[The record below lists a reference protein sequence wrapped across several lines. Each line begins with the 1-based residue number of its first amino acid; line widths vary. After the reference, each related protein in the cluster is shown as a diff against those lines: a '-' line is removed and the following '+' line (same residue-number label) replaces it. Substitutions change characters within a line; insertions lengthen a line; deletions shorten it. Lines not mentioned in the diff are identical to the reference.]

1 MSMKSLDLLPALQV
15 LPQDESAE
23 RKSFRDMI
31 VGLVNTDRTM
41 YAAEFASATSFGL
54 WPLFA
59 GTPLTDG
66 VNVDDATRET
76 IKLAHELK
84 FKSESRSVWEHHQDA
99 LNNPETYD
107 NTFMNNLKA
116 GVAEIHYADEL
127 NQAGGN
133 IEPASRNNQPGWD
146 LHGTGLEGNY
156 TQIQVKTGGS
166 ISARDIQEH
175 MDKYPLGH
183 EDYAD
188 HYAMGTELYDK
199 VQQSGIDVGERT
211 LADIGSDYA
220 LVDGMKDALD
230 TLSGNMGIAIPDG
243 VVDVIPYAPAIV
255 GGVRLIYGVLKTER
269 DFKAAE
275 RTTRNQIQVVQTLT
289 LMSRIGVATVLASTG
304 GMVGGT
310 AGSAIP
316 GVGNFVAGTAGTVI
330 GAGAGMYLNKHLR
343 PHMLEIA
350 LNITGLT
357 EDDLF
362 YYKNKQRIDDIAG
375 IFQTRATELTA
386 APGF

>member
-1 MSMKSLDLLPALQV
+1 MGMKSLDLLPALQQ
-15 LPQDESAE
+15 LPGDTSPE
-23 RKSFRDMI
+23 RQSFRDMLATI
-31 VGLVNTDRTM
+31 VNTDRTM

-54 WPLFA
+54 WPLFQ

-66 VNVDDATRET
+66 VNIDDYRRET
-76 IKLAHELK
+76 ISLAHGRE
-84 FKSESRSVWEHHQDA
+84 FPNENRSVWEHHQDA
-99 LNNPETYD
+99 LNNPESYD
-107 NTFMNNLKA
+107 NTFMNDLK
-116 GVAEIHYADEL
+116 GGLGEIHTKDKLNEAGWSVEL
-127 NQAGGN
+127 GPDNQ
-133 IEPASRNNQPGWD
+133 RGWD
-146 LHGTGLEGNY
+146 IHGTDPEGNY

-166 ISARDIQEH
+166 YRSSDIQEH

-188 HYAMGTELYDK
+188 HYAMGSELYDR
-199 VQQSGIDVGERT
+199 VQRSGIDVGERV
-211 LADIGSDYA
+211 LSDIGPDLE
-220 LVDGMKDALD
+220 LVDGTQDALN
-230 TLSGNMGIAIPDG
+230 TLSGNMGIDIPDG

-255 GGVRLIYGVLKTER
+255 GGVRLIYSVLKTER

-275 RTTRNQIQVVQTLT
+275 RTTRNQIQVIQTLT

-357 EDDLF
+357 QDDLF
-362 YYKNKQRIDDIAG
+362 YYKNKRRIDDVASN
-375 IFQTRATELTA
+375 FQTRTAELA
-386 APGF
+386 VAPGF